1 MIKSHPS
8 EELLRAF
15 VSGELP
21 PALALC
27 VSAHVDMCRLCQR
40 EVKQIEQELAASIE
54 HQNNDSADIQVSDD
68 LTAMMAA
75 IIDSEPAPVEQPSL
89 VAERHKAKHIRWQD
103 NKFLLP
109 RALQRQIAEQPEL
122 VTGDSWFQLGK
133 LWRGRLAEHQQW
145 RTSFYYIEQGGEIP
159 EHTHKGR
166 EITLVLSG
174 SFVDGD
180 EVYQEGDFIYRDG
193 AHTHK
198 PGASVSED
206 CLCFTAVEA
215 PLHFTSGATRLL
227 NPIGKLLY

>member
-8 EELLRAF
+8 EGLLQAF
-15 VSGELP
+15 VAGELP

-40 EVKQIEQELAASIE
+40 DVQRLEAQQAEYSLEQ
-54 HQNNDSADIQVSDD
+54 
-68 LTAMMAA
+68 
-75 IIDSEPAPVEQPSL
+75 APVADQAPLPDELDHMLSAILAMPEAPADSP
-89 VAERHKAKHIRWQD
+89 KASKITKISKHIHWNQQ
-103 NKFLLP
+103 KFLLP
-109 RALQRQIAEQPEL
+109 RALQQQVNHQPALQAGE
-122 VTGDSWFQLGK
+122 SWRQLGK
-133 LWRGRLAEHQQW
+133 LWRGRLAEHDEW
-145 RTSFYYIEQGGEIP
+145 RTSFYYIERGGEIP

-193 AHTHK
+193 SHTHK
-198 PGASVSED
+198 PGADATED

-215 PLHFTSGATRLL
+215 PLHFTTGATRLL
-227 NPIGKLLY
+227 NPLGKLLY

>member
-8 EELLRAF
+8 SDLLRAF
-15 VSGELP
+15 VGGELP

-27 VSAHVDMCRLCQR
+27 VSAHVDMCRLCQQQ
-40 EVKQIEQELAASIE
+40 VKAIELELAAEIE
-54 HQNNDSADIQVSDD
+54 QQPEPTADVELSADLS
-68 LTAMMAA
+68 AMMAA
-75 IIDSEPAPVEQPSL
+75 ILDSDPAPVETASL
-89 VAERHKAKHIRWQD
+89 AREHSKPKHIRWQQS
-103 NKFLLP
+103 KFLLP
-109 RALQRQIAEQPEL
+109 RALQRQMCDQPEL
-122 VTGDSWFQLGK
+122 VAGDNWRQLGK
-133 LWRGRLAEHQQW
+133 LWRGRLAEHDAW

-193 AHTHK
+193 DHTHK
-198 PGASVSED
+198 PGASSTED

-227 NPIGKLLY
+227 NPLGKLLY